1 MDDDYLKSGRDALYY
16 VRAIEQPSQAIGA
29 DPLGCTRDVDGRC
42 IEIEPCFARPE
53 SDDCLSETEQRAWS
67 SPIFVDQPRA

>member
-1 MDDDYLKSGRDALYY
+1 MKSGRDALYY
-16 VRAIEQPSQAIGA
+16 VRAIEQPSQAIDA

-42 IEIEPCFARPE
+42 IEIEPCFERPE

-67 SPIFVDQPRA
+67 SPIFVDQPRTSGST